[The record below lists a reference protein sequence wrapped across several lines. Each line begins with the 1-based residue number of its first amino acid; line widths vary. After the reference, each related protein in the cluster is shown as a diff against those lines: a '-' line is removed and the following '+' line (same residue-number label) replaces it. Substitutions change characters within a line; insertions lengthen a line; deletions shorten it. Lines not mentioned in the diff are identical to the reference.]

1 MHVQLQKVSGG
12 YIDIK
17 GRGTGRG
24 GKFRQ
29 YQELYAMFKS
39 LIGKNGLL

>member
-1 MHVQLQKVSGG
+1 MHVKLQKVSGG

-17 GRGTGRG
+17 RRGTGRVTGRG

-29 YQELYAMFKS
+29 CQELYAMFKS
-39 LIGKNGLL
+39 FIG